1 MWLGIS
7 GFLLIALC
15 MRQRVR
21 GAMLVGILWV
31 TFISW
36 IPGSAVSYL
45 GSGASIPGARST
57 RLHQLHKLYGTLF
70 RG

>member
-1 MWLGIS
+1 MWLGLS

-31 TFISW
+31 RQLAIPFAVAEFPGFI
-36 IPGSAVSYL
+36 L
-45 GSGASIPGARST
+45 
-57 RLHQLHKLYGTLF
+57 
-70 RG
+70 